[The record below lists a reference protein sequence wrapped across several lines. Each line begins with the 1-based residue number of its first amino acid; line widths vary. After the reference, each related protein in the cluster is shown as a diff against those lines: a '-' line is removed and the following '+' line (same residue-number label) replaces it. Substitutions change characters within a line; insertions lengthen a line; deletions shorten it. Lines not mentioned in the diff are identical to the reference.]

1 MFIRCIVVFLF
12 SGIGIAALDKDIYPK
27 FLKPDYEPKEDR
39 RTRCLYFWFR
49 QLAGNSAYFL
59 NILTMSRLPLG
70 ITMILFNTAPFWSV
84 IFGKIING
92 SLISTPQILLM
103 CGSFVGV
110 VIVAISNFVYPKE
123 PAAMLE
129 EIPVLEIDPSTVGL
143 EQIQEI
149 AIEKSNSEYFVGVI
163 FGIIAAFC
171 FSLLGVFTRKS
182 QPCHPSTMLFSYSI
196 FGFLGTVIILTIESL
211 VNWTPWRFTS
221 YTSA

>member
-1 MFIRCIVVFLF
+1 
-12 SGIGIAALDKDIYPK
+12 
-27 FLKPDYEPKEDR
+27 
-39 RTRCLYFWFR
+39 
-49 QLAGNSAYFL
+49 
-59 NILTMSRLPLG
+59 MSRLPLG

-110 VIVAISNFVYPKE
+110 VLVAISNFVYPKE
-123 PAAMLE
+123 PAAIVE
-129 EIPVLEIDPSTVGL
+129 EIPVLDIDPSTEVQ

-149 AIEKSNSEYFVGVI
+149 EIEKSNSEYFVGVI

-221 YTSA
+221 YTSS